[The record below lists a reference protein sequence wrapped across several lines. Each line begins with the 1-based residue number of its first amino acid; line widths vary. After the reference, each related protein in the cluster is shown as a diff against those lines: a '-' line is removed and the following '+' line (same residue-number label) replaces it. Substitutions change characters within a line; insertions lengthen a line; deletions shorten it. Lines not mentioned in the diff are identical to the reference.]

1 MLVVLQIFY
10 IFIDDIQTVTTIL
23 DMASDY
29 KVTELFCII
38 DEFANILKLKM
49 QGICWKTIAE
59 PSAGDAQVRC
69 QTAK

>member
-1 MLVVLQIFY
+1 
-10 IFIDDIQTVTTIL
+10 
-23 DMASDY
+23 MASDY

-59 PSAGDAQVRC
+59 PSAGDAQARC